1 MRRLSCLVVLTACTT
16 PVTSSE
22 NAIIGG
28 SSSNGAGATVM
39 LAGYP
44 PSRSVIHTCTAVLV
58 APMVLLTSAHCI
70 DAPNHPNYLY
80 GVYPDADASAYPLLV
95 DLEPHLVPVTSVHPH
110 PQYSTQL
117 PFFADIGVVI
127 LATALPAAPLPM
139 QRTPLDASV
148 AGKQALIIGYGQTTY
163 QQFNQ
168 KRFEAMTTV
177 VGIENDT
184 VIVGDAQKHGC
195 LGDSGGPAI
204 VDGTLIGIDSYGPT
218 GCTGPAHYRRVDS
231 FLPFLE
237 TFAPP
242 AGGPDAGPGAGPDAG
257 TSEQP
262 AEDGGCT
269 TGPGAGLALGL
280 ALAGVRR
287 RRRRRA

>member
-1 MRRLSCLVVLTACTT
+1 MRCVLLVTLAACT
-16 PVTSSE
+16 PPLSTSE
-22 NAIIGG
+22 HDIIGG
-28 SSSNGAGATVM
+28 TSSSGAAATVM

-58 APMVLLTSAHCI
+58 APTVLLTSAHCI
-70 DAPNHPNYLY
+70 DTPNHPNYLY
-80 GVYPDADASAYPLLV
+80 GVYPDADASAYPQLV
-95 DLEPHLVPVTSVHPH
+95 DLEPHLVAVTSVHPH

-127 LATALPAAPLPM
+127 LSTALPTAPLPM
-139 QRTPLDASV
+139 RRTPLDPSI
-148 AGKQALIIGYGQTTY
+148 AGKPATIMGYGQTTY

-168 KRFEAMTTV
+168 KRFEATTTV

-184 VIVGDAQKHGC
+184 VIVGDSQKHGC

-231 FLPFLE
+231 FLPFID
-237 TFAPP
+237 TYAPP
-242 AGGPDAGPGAGPDAG
+242 TGSAPDAGVGTGPDAG
-257 TSEQP
+257 TDEP
-262 AEDGGCT
+262 TDGGGCSAG
-269 TGPGAGLALGL
+269 TGLGL
-280 ALAGVRR
+280 GLVFALAGLRR
-287 RRRRRA
+287 RRRV